1 MAQTLTIQEFEALR
15 QGANRIGYKAADRRR
30 KLRTLGRKLDNDGLK
45 DLWLLTRA
53 LDTFE
58 QGKFTS
64 EEYTNFINSAQV
76 RNIFANVKRL
86 ANGLQ

>member
-15 QGANRIGYKAADRRR
+15 QEANRIGYKAARKRC
-30 KLRTLGRKLDNDGLK
+30 KLRKMGRKLDNDTVE
-45 DLWLLTRA
+45 DLWLYTRA

-76 RNIFANVKRL
+76 RNIFANVKRM
-86 ANGLQ
+86 ANGV